1 MSDFSSNWT
10 DLTRALDVMQRHYA
24 QAGAQARLEIAQRVR
39 RWSNEA
45 GASLGRVVDAGKN
58 VAGVR
63 SALAVRQALDASR
76 PRFVELLRQRFA
88 GLDFSMIVDVL
99 YEIMKQ
105 MALYLGG
112 GAVLGAAAGGALGSL
127 AFGVGAIPG
136 AAVGAEAGVA
146 IGGEILVWMG
156 LGMLVMDIGSTVPD
170 LCRQFA
176 HGFATAWHAGELPA
190 DATARRTTM
199 LRQATEAFA
208 QGEML
213 LVKAILTALV
223 LYLSRGQA
231 QRSLL
236 VRNLSNSKLG
246 PRFAGWVEQ
255 NRERLLKHPDL
266 QPKVGA
272 AQGKAEA
279 GAGKGAATKAAE
291 AGEAA
296 PKPAG
301 KPEDVK
307 RGEAEHQPPCRL
319 VGQPVD
325 PIRGSKIL
333 LGELDLDFALPA
345 PLPIVWQR
353 TYSSA
358 LHRAGWLGQGWAL
371 PISDSLRLSADEAVV
386 LDAFD
391 RGITFSLPRIG
402 ESIYSPS
409 EQVTLARTGDVTFE
423 LVDNNGLR
431 TQFAVLHGDGT
442 ARLTGWQ
449 DANDNHIRVTW
460 DARRLPVRIDDSAGH
475 SLALEFGRVGAEIRL
490 LGVALLPAE
499 GEASAQTLVLYDY
512 DYAGNLQ
519 RVRNRA
525 GDVVRQFAY
534 RNHILVEH
542 GQPDGLVSRYE
553 YDVEA
558 PEGKV
563 LRNWTNT
570 GQWWAFRYLD
580 QQTVVTDQSDRTQHY
595 RFDARGRLIAQID
608 AAGGVTTHTLDENG
622 NLLQL
627 TDPGGR
633 TVRYRYD
640 ERSRIVRV
648 ERGGRGTGI
657 VYDARFDKPAL
668 ITDALGATTVLRYD
682 AQGNLTSVTNAL
694 GQRTAYQY
702 DDRGLPIKVVDA
714 RGGIK
719 QLAYNR
725 AGQLVRYTDCS
736 GSTSSFDYDAQGRL
750 VRALDSNGNASTY
763 AYDAL
768 GRLQAVTHADG
779 TTERYEYDG
788 LGRLVAHVDPA
799 GHRTAYELDR
809 DGRPLKRIDARGGV
823 LEYRYDTARR
833 IAELINENGDA
844 HRFVYDELDR
854 LAEETSF
861 DARLTRYR
869 YDDSGLIVGKEEL
882 GCAPRTEFTPI
893 ATTYVRDGLGQLTEK
908 VISRVTGVAQAQQMR
923 LRFAYDALGRMTQ
936 AINSDAT
943 VSMTYDAIG
952 QLIAELTDVSGVSTV
967 LRHQYDELGNRV
979 QTTLPDGRVLNNLYY
994 GSGHL
999 HQVNLDGDVITDIER
1014 DGAHRMIAR
1023 TQGALV
1029 SQFRYDPVG
1038 RLLSQSAGSGGAS
1051 VIARQYEYDEVGNLV
1066 SIDDQRNGITRYSYD
1081 PIGRILSAVQPQLS
1095 ERFAFDPAHNL
1106 LDTSVAHVGRV
1117 EGNRIRVYEDKRYDY
1132 DAHGNVVEKLVGKHT
1147 RMRFEWNPAHQLVR
1161 SVVVRASSDTAQ
1173 TVIYAYD
1180 PFGRRIAKRDAFG
1193 VTRFV
1198 WDGNRLLSEQRGS
1211 HTRTYVYGEDAFV
1224 PLARVDVV
1232 AGVDGAARA
1241 EVRHLH
1247 TDHLGTPQELT
1258 DTDGRVVWAAR
1269 YRAWGNVLE
1278 VVQEDV
1284 ADPLSLDEI
1293 GAAQPVRFQGQYYD
1307 NESGLHYNRF
1317 RYYDPDIGRFV
1328 SIDPIGIAG
1337 GVNTFQ
1343 YASNAIG
1350 WVDPFG
1356 LSPCKPSESG
1366 NHQGEPGEAHNA
1378 ARFAKYNEELK
1389 LIEKANPLVDSLRA
1403 SGELPANFV
1412 TKQEAVQAGW
1422 KPGKALENYVPG
1434 GQIGGDIFQN
1444 STGVLPGAPNR
1455 IWFEADIG
1463 LTGTMSRSNQPGTR
1477 LLYSNDGQLYVT
1489 PDHYNTVLPI
1499 GRWKP

>member
-1 MSDFSSNWT
+1 MSDISSNWT

-24 QAGAQARLEIAQRVR
+24 QAGAQARLDIARRVQ

-45 GASLGRVVDAGKN
+45 SASLGRIADAGAE

-63 SALAVRQALDASR
+63 NALAVRQALDAAR
-76 PRFVELLRQRFA
+76 PRFVELLRQQFA
-88 GLDFSMIVDVL
+88 GLNFAMILDVL
-99 YEIMKQ
+99 VEVMKQ

-136 AAVGAEAGVA
+136 AAVGAQAGVA

-156 LGMLVMDIGSTVPD
+156 LGMLVMDVGSTVPD
-170 LCRQFA
+170 LCRHLA

-199 LRQATEAFA
+199 LRDATESFA
-208 QGEML
+208 QGQML

-223 LYLSRGQA
+223 LYLSRGQV
-231 QRSLL
+231 QSSLL
-236 VRNLSNSKLG
+236 VRNLSKSRLG
-246 PRFAGWVEQ
+246 PKFAEWVGE
-255 NRERLLKHPDL
+255 NRDKLLAHPNL
-266 QPKVGA
+266 RPRIA
-272 AQGKAEA
+272 SAQGQAEA
-279 GAGKGAATKAAE
+279 GAGKGAAKAAAE
-291 AGEAA
+291 A
-296 PKPAG
+296 PKPAE
-301 KPEDVK
+301 KPSAIK
-307 RGEAEHQPPCRL
+307 RGEAKSEPPCTL
-319 VGQPVD
+319 VGQPVN
-325 PIRGSKIL
+325 PITGSKIL

-345 PLPIVWQR
+345 PLPLVWQR

-358 LHRAGWLGQGWAL
+358 LQRTGWLGQGWAL
-371 PISDSLRLSADEAVV
+371 PISDSLALSADEVVV
-386 LDAFD
+386 LDAFE
-391 RGITFSLPRIG
+391 REITFSLPRVG
-402 ESIYSPS
+402 DAIYSPS
-409 EQVTLARTGDVTFE
+409 EQITLARTGDTTFE
-423 LVDNNGLR
+423 LVDNSGLR
-431 TQFAVLHGDGT
+431 TQFAVLYGDSI

-449 DANDNHIRVTW
+449 DANDNHIRITY
-460 DARRLPVRIDDSAGH
+460 DARRLPARIDDSAGH
-475 SLALEFGRVGAEIRL
+475 SFALEFGRVGGDTRL
-490 LGVALLPAE
+490 LGVTLMPAAP
-499 GEASAQTLVLYDY
+499 GKDAQTLVSYDY
-512 DYAGNLQ
+512 DDAGNLR
-519 RVRNRA
+519 RVRNRG
-525 GDVVRQFAY
+525 GDVVREFGY
-534 RNHILVEH
+534 RNHIMVEH

-580 QQTVVTDQSDRTQHY
+580 RETVVTDQLDRVQYY
-595 RFDARGRLIAQID
+595 RFDARGRLVAQVD
-608 AAGGVTTHTLDENG
+608 AAGGVTTRRLDENG
-622 NLLQL
+622 NLLEL
-627 TDPGGR
+627 TDPAGR
-633 TVRYRYD
+633 AVRYRYD

-702 DDRGLPIKVVDA
+702 DDRGLPVKVIDA
-714 RGGIK
+714 RGGVK
-719 QLAYNR
+719 ALAYNR
-725 AGQLVRYTDCS
+725 AGQLIRYTDCS
-736 GSTSSFDYDAQGRL
+736 GSTSTFDYDDQGRL
-750 VRALDSNGNASTY
+750 VHALDPNGNASTY

-779 TTERYEYDG
+779 TTERYEYDR
-788 LGRLVAHVDPA
+788 LGRLVAHVDAA

-844 HRFVYDELDR
+844 HRFVYDALDR

-869 YDDSGLIVGKEEL
+869 YDDSGLIVGKDEL
-882 GCAPRTEFTPI
+882 GCAPRTELTPI
-893 ATTYVRDGLGQLTEK
+893 ATTYVRDALGQLTEK

-936 AINSDAT
+936 AVNADA
-943 VSMTYDAIG
+943 VVNMAYDAVG
-952 QLIAELTDVSGVSTV
+952 QLVSEQTDASGTSAV
-967 LRHQYDELGNRV
+967 LRHAYDELGNRV
-979 QTTLPDGRVLNNLYY
+979 QTTLPDGRVLNSLYY

-999 HQVNLDGDVITDIER
+999 HQVNLDGEVITDIER
-1014 DGAHRMIAR
+1014 DQAHRMIAR

-1038 RLLSQSAGSGGAS
+1038 RLLSQTAGEGAS
-1051 VIARQYEYDEVGNLV
+1051 TVIARKYEYDEVGNLV
-1066 SIDDQRNGITRYSYD
+1066 SIDDQRNGVTRYSYD

-1106 LDTSVAHVGRV
+1106 LDTTVAPVGRV
-1117 EGNRIRVYEDKRYDY
+1117 QGNRIRVYEDKRYDY

-1161 SVVVRASSDTAQ
+1161 SIVARGSSDAAQ
-1173 TVIYAYD
+1173 TVSYAYD

-1198 WDGNRLLSEQRGS
+1198 WDGNRLLCEQRGS
-1211 HTRTYVYGEDAFV
+1211 HARTYVYGEDAFV
-1224 PLARVDVV
+1224 PLARVDAVT
-1232 AGVDGAARA
+1232 GIDGAARA

-1247 TDHLGTPQELT
+1247 TDHLGTPRELT
-1258 DTDGRVVWAAR
+1258 GADGRVVWAAR

-1278 VVQEDV
+1278 VVQDEVLPVLSSDGIGDV
-1284 ADPLSLDEI
+1284 
-1293 GAAQPVRFQGQYYD
+1293 QPVRFQGQYYD

-1328 SIDPIGIAG
+1328 SVDPIGLLG
-1337 GVNTFQ
+1337 GANTFA
-1343 YASNAIG
+1343 YTSNPVS
-1350 WVDPFG
+1350 WVDP
-1356 LSPCKPSESG
+1356 L
-1366 NHQGEPGEAHNA
+1366 
-1378 ARFAKYNEELK
+1378 
-1389 LIEKANPLVDSLRA
+1389 
-1403 SGELPANFV
+1403 
-1412 TKQEAVQAGW
+1412 
-1422 KPGKALENYVPG
+1422 
-1434 GQIGGDIFQN
+1434 
-1444 STGVLPGAPNR
+1444 
-1455 IWFEADIG
+1455 G
-1463 LTGTMSRSNQPGTR
+1463 LTPCRFSENSENPGRVYWPNQNEFEGIKVYPRNDNFDPNLVTSWRDGGKVVSGTNIERMVTGRAPIGTDGKPVN
-1477 LLYSNDGQLYVT
+1477 LHHMLQSNDSAIAELTQTFHQKNSKIIHINPSTIPSGI
-1489 PDHYNTVLPI
+1489 D
-1499 GRWKP
+1499 RSAFDAWKARYWANRATNYGAQ

>member
-10 DLTRALDVMQRHYA
+10 DLTRALDTMQRHYA
-24 QAGAQARLEIAQRVR
+24 QAGAQARLDVERRVQ
-39 RWSNEA
+39 RWSHEA
-45 GASLGRVVDAGKN
+45 SATLGRIAHAGED

-63 SALAVRQALDASR
+63 NALAVKHALDATR
-76 PRFVELLRQRFA
+76 PRFVELLKQQFA
-88 GLDFSMIVDVL
+88 GLNFGMIADVL
-99 YEIMKQ
+99 VEVMKQ

-112 GAVLGAAAGGALGSL
+112 GAVLGAAAGGAIGSL
-127 AFGVGAIPG
+127 ALGVGAIPG
-136 AAVGAEAGVA
+136 AAVGAQAGVA

-156 LGMLVMDIGSTVPD
+156 VGMLVMDMSSTVPD
-170 LCRQFA
+170 LCRHVA
-176 HGFATAWHAGELPA
+176 HGFATAWHAGDLPA

-199 LRQATEAFA
+199 LREATESFA
-208 QGEML
+208 QGQML

-223 LYLSRGQA
+223 LYLSRGQI
-231 QRSLL
+231 QSSLL
-236 VRNLSNSKLG
+236 VRNLSKSRLG
-246 PRFAGWVEQ
+246 PKFAEWVGQ
-255 NRERLLKHPDL
+255 NREKLMAHPNL
-266 QPKVGA
+266 QPRIA
-272 AQGKAEA
+272 SAQGQAEA
-279 GAGKGAATKAAE
+279 GAGKGAAAKAEE
-291 AGEAA
+291 AS
-296 PKPAG
+296 KPAG
-301 KPEDVK
+301 KPSAVK

-345 PLPIVWQR
+345 PLPLVWQR
-353 TYSSA
+353 TYSSS
-358 LHRAGWLGQGWAL
+358 LHRVGWLGQGWAL
-371 PISDSLRLSADEAVV
+371 PISDSLQLSADEVVV

-391 RGITFSLPRIG
+391 RGITFSLPRVG

-409 EQVTLARTGDVTFE
+409 EQITLARTGDTTFE

-431 TQFAVLHGDGT
+431 TQFAVLYDDSV

-449 DANDNHIRVTW
+449 DANDNHIRITY
-460 DARRLPVRIDDSAGH
+460 DARRLPARIDDSAGH
-475 SLALEFGRVGAEIRL
+475 SLALEFGRVAGGMRL
-490 LGVALLPAE
+490 LGVTLMPAE
-499 GEASAQTLVLYDY
+499 PDAGAHTLVSYDY
-512 DYAGNLQ
+512 DGAGNLQ
-519 RVRNRA
+519 RVRNRG

-534 RNHILVEH
+534 RDHIMVEH

-558 PEGKV
+558 PDGKV

-570 GQWWAFRYLD
+570 GQWWAFRYVD
-580 QQTVVTDQSDRTQHY
+580 KETVVTDQLGRTQHY
-595 RFDARGRLIAQID
+595 RFDARGRLVAQVD
-608 AAGGVTTHTLDENG
+608 AMGGVTTHQLDERG

-627 TDPGGR
+627 TDPAGR

-668 ITDALGATTVLRYD
+668 ITDALGATTMLRYD

-694 GQRTAYQY
+694 GQRTEYRY
-702 DDRGLPIKVVDA
+702 DDRGLPVKVIDA
-714 RGGIK
+714 RGGVK

-736 GSTSSFDYDAQGRL
+736 GSTSAFAYDDQGRL
-750 VRALDSNGNASTY
+750 VRASDPNGNASTY

-779 TTERYEYDG
+779 TSERYEYDR
-788 LGRLVAHVDPA
+788 LGRLVAHVDAA

-809 DGRPLKRIDARGGV
+809 DGKPLKRIDARGGV

-833 IAELINENGDA
+833 IAELINENGDV
-844 HRFVYDELDR
+844 HRFVYDALDR

-861 DARLTRYR
+861 DARVTRYR
-869 YDDSGLIVGKEEL
+869 YDDSGLIVGKDEL

-908 VISRVTGVAQAQQMR
+908 VVSRVTGVAQAQQMR

-936 AINSDAT
+936 AVNADAV
-943 VSMTYDAIG
+943 VSMTYDAAG
-952 QLIAELTDVSGVSTV
+952 QLIAEQTDAAGASVV
-967 LRHQYDELGNRV
+967 LRHVYDELGNRV
-979 QTTLPDGRVLNNLYY
+979 QTTLPDGRVLNSLYY

-999 HQVNLDGDVITDIER
+999 HQVNLDGEVITDIER
-1014 DGAHRMIAR
+1014 DRAHRMIAR

-1038 RLLSQSAGSGGAS
+1038 RLLSQTAVSDTSP
-1051 VIARQYEYDEVGNLV
+1051 VIARRYEYDEVGNLV
-1066 SIDDQRNGITRYSYD
+1066 SIDDQRNGLTRYSYD
-1081 PIGRILSAVQPQLS
+1081 PIGRILSAVQPQSS

-1106 LDTSVAHVGRV
+1106 LDTTVAPVGRV

-1161 SVVVRASSDTAQ
+1161 SVVARGATDTAQ
-1173 TVIYAYD
+1173 TVSYAYD
-1180 PFGRRIAKRDAFG
+1180 PFGRRVAKRDAFG

-1198 WDGNRLLSEQRGS
+1198 WDGNRLLCEQRGS
-1211 HTRTYVYGEDAFV
+1211 HSRTYVYGEDAFV
-1224 PLARVDVV
+1224 PLARVDAV
-1232 AGVDGAARA
+1232 AGADGAARA

-1247 TDHLGTPQELT
+1247 TDHLGTPREMT
-1258 DTDGRVVWAAR
+1258 DADGRMVWAAR

-1278 VVQEDV
+1278 VVREEV
-1284 ADPLSLDEI
+1284 PLSDEI
-1293 GAAQPVRFQGQYYD
+1293 GDAQPVRFQGQYYD
-1307 NESGLHYNRF
+1307 SETGLHYNRF

-1328 SIDPIGIAG
+1328 SIDPVGFFG
-1337 GVNTFQ
+1337 GANT
-1343 YASNAIG
+1343 YAYSSNPIS
-1350 WVDPFG
+1350 WVDALG
-1356 LSPCKPSESG
+1356 LSPCKSNG
-1366 NHQGEPGEAHNA
+1366 GEENGSRTFAAKDPGVPELINAIEAK
-1378 ARFAKYNEELK
+1378 F
-1389 LIEKANPLVDSLRA
+1389 
-1403 SGELPANFV
+1403 
-1412 TKQEAVQAGW
+1412 
-1422 KPGKALENYVPG
+1422 PGKVRNAEIEVYRPDGTPYTDFDVVTDTHVIQVKVGSGKGIVKQIQTTQSLTDLEVVGFDAGLLLGKREAFKGAVMKNAQQENIFITNDIEVLLNKIGPARKKG
-1434 GQIGGDIFQN
+1434 G
-1444 STGVLPGAPNR
+1444 S
-1455 IWFEADIG
+1455 
-1463 LTGTMSRSNQPGTR
+1463 
-1477 LLYSNDGQLYVT
+1477 
-1489 PDHYNTVLPI
+1489 
-1499 GRWKP
+1499 